1 MTFGCDTP
9 LTWNNQVEPSFRI
22 VLYQPEIPANTG
34 NIGRLCV
41 GCGAELHI
49 IKPMR
54 FILDDKHL
62 KRAGLDYWDKL
73 KLYMHDSLDDLVAK
87 YPDNHI
93 YFCTTKTN
101 KKYTD
106 RVFKRGD
113 LFVFGPESRG
123 IPEDILDHYQEW
135 NITIPMT
142 GDIRSINLANSVS
155 IILYEA
161 WRQLSFQSE
170 LTDSSPR

>member
-1 MTFGCDTP
+1 MK
-9 LTWNNQVEPSFRI
+9 PSFRI

-41 GCGAELHI
+41 GSGAELHI

-54 FILDDKHL
+54 FFLDDKHL

-73 KLYMHDSLDDLVAK
+73 KLYFHDSLDELIAK
-87 YPDNHI
+87 YPDNKI
-93 YFCTTKTN
+93 YYCTTKTHQL
-101 KKYTD
+101 YTE
-106 RVFKRGD
+106 RTYQQGD

-123 IPEDILDHYQEW
+123 IPEEILEKYEEN

-161 WRQLSFQSE
+161 WRQAGFEMSL
-170 LTDSSPR
+170 

>member
-1 MTFGCDTP
+1 MSSG
-9 LTWNNQVEPSFRI
+9 FRI

-41 GCGAELHI
+41 GSGAELHI

-54 FILDDKHL
+54 FFLDDKHL

-73 KLYMHDSLDDLVAK
+73 KLFFHDSLDELIDK

-93 YFCTTKTN
+93 YFCTTKTQQL
-101 KKYTD
+101 YSD
-106 RVFKRGD
+106 RTYHDGD

-123 IPEDILDHYQEW
+123 IPEEILNKYKEW

-161 WRQLSFQSE
+161 WRQLEFI
-170 LTDSSPR
+170 